1 MDEHASAV
9 LRKAAARNDLSAEER
24 AYLERR
30 LGGPGPA
37 ELGRTGDEALRAGR
51 YREAAASYRAAAELA
66 PSERPLLWKARVM
79 RTVPRLA
86 GPLLRARQL
95 RIERAVG
102 FEERHVR

>member
-1 MDEHASAV
+1 MDEHSGAV
-9 LRKAAARNDLSAEER
+9 LRKAAGRNDLNAEER

-37 ELGRTGDEALRAGR
+37 ELGRAGDEALRAGR

-79 RTVPRLA
+79 RVPRLA

-102 FEERHVR
+102 FEEGHIR